1 MVSVGAGWER
11 LADME
16 RAVDQPTRGE
26 ASECFAQMDSVFAK
40 RPRRGILVIVPNTAL
55 VTFWLNLGAGRRML
69 KWFRS
74 RGDEDGALK
83 CVRLCPVCVWAL
95 TGAH

>member
-1 MVSVGAGWER
+1 MVVSVGAGWER

-40 RPRRGILVIVPNTAL
+40 RSRRGILVIVPNIAF
-55 VTFWLNLGAGRRML
+55 VTFWINHGAGRRML
-69 KWFRS
+69 KWLRT

-83 CVRLCPVCVWAL
+83 CVRK
-95 TGAH
+95 